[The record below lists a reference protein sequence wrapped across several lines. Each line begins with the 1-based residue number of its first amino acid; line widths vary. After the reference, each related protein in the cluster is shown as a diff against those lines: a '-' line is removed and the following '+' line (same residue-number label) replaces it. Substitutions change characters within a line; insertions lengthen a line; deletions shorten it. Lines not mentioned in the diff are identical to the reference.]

1 MPILVKCLARTA
13 APCPTVGC
21 TFQPDHAKT
30 MVVGIASR
38 IANDDDM
45 IARLQRLARDALTAE
60 CSAAAPFD
68 GIANGLALFILA
80 FNVDERMRIAELELH
95 EAALDRLFV
104 VIEVS
109 HSKI

>member
-1 MPILVKCLARTA
+1 
-13 APCPTVGC
+13 
-21 TFQPDHAKT
+21 

-80 FNVDERMRIAELELH
+80 FNVDERMRIAEQELN
-95 EAALDRLFV
+95 EVALDRLLLVFEIRCRERMMRV
-104 VIEVS
+104 KRNARQQRCCS
-109 HSKI
+109 N